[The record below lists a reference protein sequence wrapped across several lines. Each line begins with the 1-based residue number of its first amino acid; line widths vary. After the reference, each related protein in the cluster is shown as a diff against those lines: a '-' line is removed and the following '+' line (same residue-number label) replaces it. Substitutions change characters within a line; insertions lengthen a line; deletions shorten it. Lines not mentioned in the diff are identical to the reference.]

1 MAQVGN
7 DNVAQ
12 VENGRA
18 GFDGME
24 KPIYDPSLYD
34 DDGKPRR
41 TGLFPLSRVPI
52 CCDRFCSSYGVVL

>member
-1 MAQVGN
+1 MESKSGQVGN

-12 VENGRA
+12 AENGGA
-18 GFDGME
+18 GFDGVE
-24 KPIYDPSLYD
+24 KPIYDPSSYD

-52 CCDRFCSSYGVVL
+52 CFSYGVFL